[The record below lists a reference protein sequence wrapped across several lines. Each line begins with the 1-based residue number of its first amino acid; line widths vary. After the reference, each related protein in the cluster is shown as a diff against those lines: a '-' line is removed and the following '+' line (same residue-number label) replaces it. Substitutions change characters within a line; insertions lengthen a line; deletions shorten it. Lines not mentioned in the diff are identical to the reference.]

1 MVIRNQEKATSDLT
15 SITELQ
21 SQLVTILLRVT
32 SVIGL
37 LAAILGTVDSLQAET
52 DVVWPIGLYWGSYL
66 IILVLNFWRSAP
78 YALKAWAI
86 VGLLFIIGATDFL
99 DEGLNGSSQ
108 VILMSAA
115 VIAGVLLGRR
125 AGQIAIGLTIATML
139 AFAWVYTQ
147 GLLVDPNDIR
157 SRLIGDWL
165 AGTGVVLLLSV
176 LVNTT
181 LNEIIPQLTVAF
193 QQSQTLT
200 NELKSNQA
208 TLERQIQEHTA
219 NLQNRNRQMALT
231 AQVTRE
237 FSTIHNLDQ
246 LLNETVNLISDNFN
260 FYHTG
265 IFLLD
270 ETGHYAV
277 LKAASS
283 KGGRQMLA
291 RNHQLRVGEVGMV
304 GYVTDRGVPRI
315 SLDVGEDAVFF
326 NNPDL
331 PATRSEMTLPLQVRG
346 ELIGALDVQSTES
359 GAFDE
364 EDVTV
369 LQSLADQLALAI
381 NNTRLLGELQ
391 ETLGATQRAYGEVS
405 RQEWGKY
412 LRKMQAVRERYDP
425 AGILSPDQ
433 NWSEEM
439 RLATNSGESVL
450 GEDGKFSMLAVP
462 IKERGQIIGVLNA
475 YKSIEKSRWTQE
487 EISLME
493 VLTDQIGVALES
505 ARSYQDTQLSAIRE
519 QITSEA
525 TARIR
530 ETLDIETIVQS
541 ASEEIRKALNLP
553 EVTIRL
559 GQPETE
565 LQPRS

>member
-1 MVIRNQEKATSDLT
+1 MVMNNQEHATSKIT
-15 SITELQ
+15 SIAELQ
-21 SQLVTILLRVT
+21 SRLVTILLRVA

-66 IILVLNFWRSAP
+66 IILILNFWRSAP
-78 YALKAWAI
+78 FALKAWSI

-115 VIAGVLLGRR
+115 VIAGALLGRR

-147 GLLVDPNDIR
+147 GFLVDPNDIR
-157 SRLIGDWL
+157 SKLIGDWL

-181 LNEIIPQLTVAF
+181 LNQIIPQLTIAL

-200 NELKSNQA
+200 DELQSNQA
-208 TLERQIQEHTA
+208 MLEDQIQEHTA
-219 NLQNRNRQMALT
+219 DLNNQNRQMALT

-237 FSTIHNLDQ
+237 FSTIQDLDQ
-246 LLNETVNLISDNFN
+246 LLNETVNLISDNFA

-270 ETGHYAV
+270 ETGRYAV

-283 KGGRQMLA
+283 EGGKRMLA
-291 RNHQLRVGEVGMV
+291 RSHQLRVGEVGMV

-346 ELIGALDVQSTES
+346 ELIGALDVQSIES
-359 GAFDE
+359 AAFDD
-364 EDVTV
+364 EDATI
-369 LQSLADQLALAI
+369 LQSLADQLDSLGTCKRPLVLPDVLMGRSVTKNGANILAGCK
-381 NNTRLLGELQ
+381 L
-391 ETLGATQRAYGEVS
+391 
-405 RQEWGKY
+405 
-412 LRKMQAVRERYDP
+412 
-425 AGILSPDQ
+425 
-433 NWSEEM
+433 
-439 RLATNSGESVL
+439 
-450 GEDGKFSMLAVP
+450 
-462 IKERGQIIGVLNA
+462 
-475 YKSIEKSRWTQE
+475 
-487 EISLME
+487 
-493 VLTDQIGVALES
+493 
-505 ARSYQDTQLSAIRE
+505 
-519 QITSEA
+519 
-525 TARIR
+525 
-530 ETLDIETIVQS
+530 
-541 ASEEIRKALNLP
+541 
-553 EVTIRL
+553 
-559 GQPETE
+559 
-565 LQPRS
+565 